1 MFAPTDRLFS
11 IGQFARLHEI
21 NKKTLMW
28 YDEIGLLK
36 PAVIKANGYR
46 YYTYHQ
52 SSVLEVILML
62 RDLDVPIGDIQKFLN
77 SRSASSFEALLAEN
91 ITKIEHR
98 INHLTALRE
107 ILADKQRDM
116 ENLHR
121 LDLSEIAVMEKK
133 KANCLVTMATS
144 EGPSFDEDTE
154 TLIALARKH
163 GLHRLQDATYGAM
176 RHVEKLYRGESG
188 KCDFLYIQ
196 MPFPLQKEGLHFQ
209 PTGTYLRAFSFGS
222 WDKLPRRYAEMVD
235 YARRHDLELYGFA
248 YEKGI
253 NELVI
258 DNVEDYIMQIEIPVR
273 AKGSPFSE
281 R

>member
-36 PAVIKANGYR
+36 PAVTKANGYR

-77 SRSASSFEALLAEN
+77 NRSAASFEALLAEN

-98 INHLTALRE
+98 ITHLNAMRE

-116 ENLHR
+116 KNLHR
-121 LDLSEIAVMEKK
+121 LDLSEITVIKKK
-133 KANCLVTMATS
+133 KANRLVTMATS
-144 EGPSFDEDTE
+144 ENPSFDEDTE
-154 TLIALARKH
+154 KIIALAREY
-163 GLHRLQDATYGAM
+163 GLHRLQDADYGAM
-176 RHVEKLYRGESG
+176 RSVEKLYRSESG

-222 WDKLPRRYAEMVD
+222 WDKLPQRYVEMVD
-235 YARRHDLELYGFA
+235 YARQHDLELYGFA

-253 NELVI
+253 NEVVI
-258 DNVEDYIMQIEIPVR
+258 DNEEDYIMQIEIPVR
-273 AKGSPFSE
+273 SNS
-281 R
+281 

>member
-36 PAVIKANGYR
+36 PAVTKANGYR

-62 RDLDVPIGDIQKFLN
+62 RDLDVPICDIQNFLN
-77 SRSASSFEALLAEN
+77 NRSVTTFEDLLAEN
-91 ITKIEHR
+91 IANIERR
-98 INHLTALRE
+98 IAHLTAMRE
-107 ILADKQRDM
+107 VLADKQRDM
-116 ENLHR
+116 KNLHM
-121 LDLSEIAVMEKK
+121 LDLSEISVIEKK
-133 KANCLVTMATS
+133 KANRLVTMATS
-144 EGPSFDEDTE
+144 EEPSFDEDTE
-154 TLIALARKH
+154 KIIALARTY

-176 RHVEKLYRGESG
+176 RYVEKLYRGESG

-196 MPFPLQKEGLHFQ
+196 MPFPLQKEELHIQ
-209 PTGTYLRAFSFGS
+209 PKGKYLRAFSFGS
-222 WDKLPRRYAEMVD
+222 WDKLPKRYAEMVD
-235 YARRHDLELYGFA
+235 YARKHDLELCGFA

-253 NELVI
+253 NEVVI
-258 DNVEDYIMQIEIPVR
+258 DNVDDYIMQIEIPIR
-273 AKGSPFSE
+273 PQ
-281 R
+281 